1 MNAATDCQVLRIYL
15 SKLLESLT
23 ESELCSDLLALEG
36 TMHEVN
42 LLLVSSLVL
51 VETLDYSLSFL
62 DLPVSHLIIGCLW
75 HDD

>member
-23 ESELCSDLLALEG
+23 ECELCSDLLALEG

-51 VETLDYSLSFL
+51 VETLDHTLSFF